1 MDKATYVRFETPESL
16 EKKILEFVENS
27 YRNGKIKKGT
37 NEVIKTIE
45 NGTSKLVVI
54 SEDVNPPEV
63 VYFIPKLCEERKVH
77 FAYVK
82 RKGDLG
88 SKVGIGSAASISI
101 VEYGKNE
108 ELYKQITSELSE
120 ISK

>member
-63 VYFIPKLCEERKVH
+63 VYFIPKLCEERKVP
-77 FAYVK
+77 FFI
-82 RKGDLG
+82 LPF
-88 SKVGIGSAASISI
+88 
-101 VEYGKNE
+101 
-108 ELYKQITSELSE
+108 L
-120 ISK
+120 